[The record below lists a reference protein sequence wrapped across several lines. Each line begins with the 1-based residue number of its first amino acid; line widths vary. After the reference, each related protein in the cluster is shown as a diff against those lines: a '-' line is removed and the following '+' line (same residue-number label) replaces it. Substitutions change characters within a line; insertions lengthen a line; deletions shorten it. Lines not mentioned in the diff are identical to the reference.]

1 MLVIWSISH
10 RAGCLVKIKE
20 SVKMPSVTD
29 TVFYDTT
36 IAFRRFDDWLVG
48 NFGEKLSVG
57 ERLQVAA
64 SLTMSAQI
72 NALTASLPD
81 MDLSKIEQSLKE
93 IGANVKS

>member
-1 MLVIWSISH
+1 
-10 RAGCLVKIKE
+10 
-20 SVKMPSVTD
+20 MPSVTD

>member
-1 MLVIWSISH
+1 
-10 RAGCLVKIKE
+10 
-20 SVKMPSVTD
+20 MPSVTD

-81 MDLSKIEQSLKE
+81 MDLSKIEQSLRE
-93 IGANVKS
+93 IGTNVKS

>member
-1 MLVIWSISH
+1 
-10 RAGCLVKIKE
+10 
-20 SVKMPSVTD
+20 MPSLTD

-36 IAFRRFDDWLVG
+36 IAFRRFDDWLVS
-48 NFGEKLSVG
+48 NFGEKISVG

-81 MDLSKIEQSLKE
+81 MDLSKIEQSLGE

>member
-1 MLVIWSISH
+1 
-10 RAGCLVKIKE
+10 
-20 SVKMPSVTD
+20 MPSVND

-48 NFGEKLSVG
+48 NFGEKISVG

-72 NALTASLPD
+72 NALTASMPD
-81 MDLSKIEQSLKE
+81 MDLSKIEQSLKD
-93 IGANVKS
+93 IGANVRS